1 MKTLE
6 QQKDEFVMI
15 DARVSDSG
23 DYDWLYEQGIQNT
36 LRPYWDWAR
45 EAEME
50 VQFEVVYPE
59 VDPSWGN
66 RMYVVAKF
74 ENDIDRKDFIANHTW
89 DLPKTVLKAESM
101 FDPCFICDK

>member
-1 MKTLE
+1 MNKLE

-15 DARVSDSG
+15 DALVSDSG
-23 DYDWLYEQGIQNT
+23 DYDWLYEQALQNT
-36 LRPYWDWAR
+36 LRQYWDWASD
-45 EAEME
+45 AAVP
-50 VQFEVVYPE
+50 VQFEVVFPE

-89 DLPKTVLKAESM
+89 DLPKTKLKAESM
-101 FDPCFICDK
+101 FDPCFISDK